1 MLVDIL
7 RIGEVKCSIVTVPL
21 RIILIGWEMKFESIK
36 MPMYSYVKGRLKGG
50 KDNMI
55 SLKYASRACF

>member
-50 KDNMI
+50 KDI
-55 SLKYASRACF
+55 WSH